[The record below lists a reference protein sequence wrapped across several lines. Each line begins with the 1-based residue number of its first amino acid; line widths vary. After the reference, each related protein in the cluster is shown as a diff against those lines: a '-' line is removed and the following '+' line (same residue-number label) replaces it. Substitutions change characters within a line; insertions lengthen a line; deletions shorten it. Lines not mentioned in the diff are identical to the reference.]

1 MIKNLNEPVA
11 KSNGHET
18 GMLTRRAALLGIS
31 ATVAAVPISTVHA
44 EPVPTRDDMED
55 YFLFLW
61 AEHRRVAEELGI
73 DVFDHAI
80 FCARGGRARYEREC
94 SAPAASRALHVL
106 AQAGMVGGAA

>member
-1 MIKNLNEPVA
+1 MFDNINTALPR
-11 KSNGHET
+11 
-18 GMLTRRAALLGIS
+18 LTRRAVLGGFAAVS
-31 ATVAAVPISTVHA
+31 VAAGVGPAAAIPA
-44 EPVPTRDDMED
+44 PTREDMED

-73 DVFDHAI
+73 DAFDHAI

-94 SAPAASRALHVL
+94 STPASSRALRVL